1 LAHLTYNSMKIS
13 GKATLTGTQ
22 RYRERHQQ
30 ECIAAHFRE
39 ANDWVVSSIGI
50 GTYLGAADSR
60 TDDRVT
66 DAIIESVKNG
76 INLIDTAINYR
87 YMHAEW
93 SLSHALRAL
102 IRDEVVS
109 RDELIICTKGGF
121 IPDLDRISWFYSR
134 YIENSRFSI
143 KPGDLV
149 AECHC
154 LHPEYIW
161 DQLERSLD
169 NLGVETIDIYYLH
182 NPEMQLSEVS
192 PEIFYH
198 RLMLAF
204 EVLEKAV
211 SQGKI
216 SSYGLATW
224 DGFRVPPTHPNH
236 LDLAKAKAIA
246 SQVAPNGTDH
256 FKFLQLPFN
265 ATMLEA
271 LVQPTQQVKRTWLPV
286 LEVAHRLGLSV
297 ISSAS
302 IGQTK
307 AVGQIPKALQE
318 ILDQTPLT
326 PTLQALQFT
335 RSCPKLLT
343 ALVGMKTIDHVTEN
357 SALTRI
363 KPLATKFY
371 KALATASDQIG
382 SESK

>member
-1 LAHLTYNSMKIS
+1 MKIL

-22 RYRERHQQ
+22 GYRERHQQ
-30 ECIAAHFRE
+30 DCIAAHFRE

-60 TDDRVT
+60 TDDLVT

-93 SLSHALRAL
+93 SISDALRAL
-102 IRDEVVS
+102 IRDEVIS

-143 KPGDLV
+143 EPEDLV

-192 PEIFYH
+192 PEIFYP
-198 RLMLAF
+198 RLRLAF
-204 EVLEKAV
+204 EVLEKAA

-224 DGFRVPPTHPNH
+224 DGFRVPPTAFNY
-236 LDLAKAKAIA
+236 LDLAKIKAIA
-246 SQVAPNGTDH
+246 SQVTSNGTDH

-265 ATMLEA
+265 ATMVEA
-271 LVQPTQQVKRTWLPV
+271 LVKPTQQIKRAWLPV
-286 LEVAHRLGLSV
+286 LAAAHRLGLSV

-307 AVGQIPKALQE
+307 AVGHIPEALE
-318 ILDQTPLT
+318 GILHQTPLT

-371 KALATASDQIG
+371 KALATDSYEIG
-382 SESK
+382 S

>member
-1 LAHLTYNSMKIS
+1 MKIL
-13 GKATLTGTQ
+13 GKATFAGTQ

-30 ECIAAHFRE
+30 DCVASHFRE
-39 ANDWVVSSIGI
+39 ANDWVISSIGI

-60 TDDRVT
+60 TDDLVT
-66 DAIIESVKNG
+66 DAIIESVENG

-93 SLSHALRAL
+93 SVSDALLAL
-102 IRDEVVS
+102 TRDEVIS
-109 RDELIICTKGGF
+109 RDELIICSKGGF
-121 IPDLDRISWFYSR
+121 IPDPDRISWFYSR

-143 KPGDLV
+143 KPEDLV

-161 DQLERSLD
+161 DQLERSLN

-182 NPEMQLSEVS
+182 NPEMQLSEV
-192 PEIFYH
+192 PTEIFYH
-198 RLMLAF
+198 RLKLAF

-224 DGFRVPPTHPNH
+224 DGFRVPSTHPNH
-236 LDLAKAKAIA
+236 LDLVKAKTIA
-246 SQVAPNGTDH
+246 SQVAPQGTDH

-265 ATMLEA
+265 AMMLEA
-271 LVQPTQQVKRTWLPV
+271 LVQPTQRVKRTWLPV
-286 LEVAHRLGLSV
+286 LEAAHRLGLSV

-302 IGQTK
+302 LGQTK
-307 AVGQIPKALQE
+307 AIGQIPDL
-318 ILDQTPLT
+318 LPGVVDQMPLT

-343 ALVGMKTIDHVTEN
+343 ALVGMKTLDHVTEN
-357 SALTRI
+357 LALARV
-363 KPLATKFY
+363 KPLAPKFY
-371 KALATASDQIG
+371 RKFWV
-382 SESK
+382 

>member
-1 LAHLTYNSMKIS
+1 MKIL
-13 GKATLTGTQ
+13 GKATLAGTQ

-30 ECIAAHFRE
+30 DCVEPHFRE
-39 ANDWVVSSIGI
+39 ANDWVISSIGI

-60 TDDRVT
+60 TDDLVT
-66 DAIIESVKNG
+66 EAIIESVENG

-87 YMHAEW
+87 YMRAEW
-93 SLSHALRAL
+93 SVSDALLAL
-102 IRDEVVS
+102 IRDQLIS
-109 RDELIICTKGGF
+109 RDELIICSKGGF
-121 IPDLDRISWFYSR
+121 IPDPDRISWFYSR

-143 KPGDLV
+143 KPEDLV

-154 LHPEYIW
+154 LHPEYIS

-182 NPEMQLSEVS
+182 NPEMQLSEV
-192 PEIFYH
+192 PTEIFYQ
-198 RLMLAF
+198 RLKLAF

-224 DGFRVPPTHPNH
+224 DGFRVPPSHPNH
-236 LDLAKAKAIA
+236 LDLATAKAIA

-256 FKFLQLPFN
+256 FKFLQLPLN

-286 LEVAHRLGLSV
+286 LEAAHRLGLSV

-307 AVGQIPKALQE
+307 AIGQIPDPLKGV
-318 ILDQTPLT
+318 LDQMALT

-335 RSCPKLLT
+335 RSCPTLLT
-343 ALVGMKTIDHVTEN
+343 ALVGMKTLDHVTEN
-357 SALTRI
+357 STLTRI

-371 KALATASDQIG
+371 KGLATTTSTEIC
-382 SESK
+382 S

>member
-1 LAHLTYNSMKIS
+1 MKIL
-13 GKATLTGTQ
+13 GKATLAGTQ

-30 ECIAAHFRE
+30 DCVAAHFRE

-60 TDDRVT
+60 TDDHVT

-87 YMHAEW
+87 SMHAEW
-93 SLSHALRAL
+93 SVSDALL
-102 IRDEVVS
+102 TLMRDEVIS
-109 RDELIICTKGGF
+109 RDEFILCTKGGF
-121 IPDLDRISWFYSR
+121 IPDPERISWFYSR

-143 KPGDLV
+143 EPGDLV

-154 LHPEYIW
+154 LHPEYIG

-192 PEIFYH
+192 PEIFYS
-198 RLMLAF
+198 RLKLAF
-204 EVLEKAV
+204 EGLEKAV

-224 DGFRVPPTHPNH
+224 DGFRVQPNHPNH
-236 LDLAKAKAIA
+236 LDLAKIKAIA
-246 SQVAPNGTDH
+246 TQVAPNGTDH
-256 FKFLQLPFN
+256 FKFIQLPFN
-265 ATMLEA
+265 ATRVEA
-271 LVQPTQQVKRTWLPV
+271 LVKPTQQIKRTGLPV
-286 LEVAHRLGLSV
+286 LEAAHRLGLSV

-302 IGQTK
+302 IGQTQ
-307 AVGQIPKALQE
+307 AIGHIPEAMQE
-318 ILDQTPLT
+318 IIHQTPLT

-335 RSCPKLLT
+335 RSCPRLLT
-343 ALVGMKTIDHVTEN
+343 ALVGMKTIDHVREN
-357 SALTRI
+357 LALTRI
-363 KPLATKFY
+363 KPLAPKFY
-371 KALATASDQIG
+371 KTLATASV
-382 SESK
+382 